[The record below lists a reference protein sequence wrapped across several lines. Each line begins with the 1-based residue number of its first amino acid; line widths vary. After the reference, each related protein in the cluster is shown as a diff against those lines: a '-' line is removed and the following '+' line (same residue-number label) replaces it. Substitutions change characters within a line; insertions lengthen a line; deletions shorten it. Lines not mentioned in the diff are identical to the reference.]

1 MKTYFHIPI
10 FIIWRVKDYKE
21 RNNLILNTT
30 FVNASFQHQNAF
42 EKCATKT
49 GLCNG
54 KSYTLDCYCIVTH
67 INAASFSIKNHFMWK
82 YQHCFSNNYWK
93 LGKINAKLNS
103 FWNFVYVSNYLL
115 LFDFCMETRLSN
127 ILKTT
132 NVTNFTKT
140 ILESSYRVLQVTL
153 R

>member
-1 MKTYFHIPI
+1 MPHSNTKMRLKTAPQKLDFVI
-10 FIIWRVKDYKE
+10 VKA
-21 RNNLILNTT
+21 I
-30 FVNASFQHQNAF
+30 S
-42 EKCATKT
+42 
-49 GLCNG
+49 
-54 KSYTLDCYCIVTH
+54 KSYTLDCSCIVTH

-103 FWNFVYVSNYLL
+103 FWNFAYVSNYLL